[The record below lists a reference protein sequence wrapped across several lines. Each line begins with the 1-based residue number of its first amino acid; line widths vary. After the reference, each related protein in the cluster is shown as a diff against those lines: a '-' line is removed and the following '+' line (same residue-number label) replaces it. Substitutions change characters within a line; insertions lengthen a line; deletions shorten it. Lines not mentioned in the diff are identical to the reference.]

1 MASVLKTDGSNPL
14 QVRVLHPPPI
24 FRIRILGD
32 CCLALAM
39 LGLGRNEDFEG
50 IFEVAKQ
57 FLPAQTEV
65 RRAQQNLFELLFFIC
80 EVMASSRVLTS
91 YK

>member
-24 FRIRILGD
+24 FRIGILGD

-57 FLPAQTEV
+57 FLTAQTEV
-65 RRAQQNLFELLFFIC
+65 RFAEAKHKFKNLLSNLFYFAF
-80 EVMASSRVLTS
+80 
-91 YK
+91 